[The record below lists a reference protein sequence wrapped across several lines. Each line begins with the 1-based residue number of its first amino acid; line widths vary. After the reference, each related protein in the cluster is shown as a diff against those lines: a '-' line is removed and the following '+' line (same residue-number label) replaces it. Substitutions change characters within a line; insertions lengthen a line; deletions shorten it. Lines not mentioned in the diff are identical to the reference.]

1 MVSSFITCPF
11 LVFALLCSQT
21 SFGAIVHRSLD
32 DLPTNDKYD
41 FIVAGGQSAV
51 FKCTKPCSDSNK
63 VARAARYL
71 HLGSQKIQTGK
82 SC

>member
-11 LVFALLCSQT
+11 LVFALLCSQI
-21 SFGAIVHRSLD
+21 SFGAIVHQSLD
-32 DLPTNDKYD
+32 GLPLNVKYD

-51 FKCTKPCSDSNK
+51 FQYTKLRFDSIK
-63 VARAARYL
+63 VARAARCS